1 MKIFLKWMLSLIF
14 TLTIMSNV
22 QAYNDEDMT
31 NIVVDDSLISNWA
44 DSALAFIKLDKSYD
58 LEALGFPIA
67 SKNISPFVPSSIDKP
82 EIHKIKIMF
91 DNKNFSAQSG
101 FSNKVDDQV
110 DERVYFI
117 KGSYKV
123 LQKNNFSLFVT
134 AKIESLNEHSV
145 YQFYSNDFVSH
156 DASYTN
162 LSGPKSYARLEILGQ
177 YSISNNW
184 HLTGGVTSTAHESPS
199 DNQPLYDI
207 NKEKVALFGTVYTF

>member
-1 MKIFLKWMLSLIF
+1 MKIYLKWMLSLIF
-14 TLTIMSNV
+14 TLGILSNA
-22 QAYNDEDMT
+22 QAYNDEDM
-31 NIVVDDSLISNWA
+31 NKKDIDDSLMSNWG
-44 DSALAFIKLDKSYD
+44 DSALTFSALDKSYD

-67 SKNISPFVPSSIDKP
+67 SDNIDPFAPPLINKS
-82 EIHKIKIMF
+82 ETHKMQVMF

-101 FSNKVDDQV
+101 FSNKTNDQV

-156 DASYTN
+156 DTYYSN
-162 LSGPKSYARLEILGQ
+162 VSGPKSYARFEILGQ
-177 YSISNNW
+177 YSINNNW
-184 HLTGGVTSTAHESPS
+184 HLTGGVTSTAHEGSS
-199 DNQPLYDI
+199 NSQPLYDI
-207 NKEKVALFGTVYTF
+207 NKEKVALFGTTYIF